1 MKRDDVIAFLAR
13 CVSHKL
19 MTEPQAVDALRS
31 FDAGT
36 FPLKELPIPPEQFIT
51 GLTRAQVDEALA

>member
-1 MKRDDVIAFLAR
+1 MKRDDVIAYLAR

-19 MTEPQAVDALRS
+19 MSEPEAIDALRS

-36 FPLKELPIPPEQFIT
+36 FPLTDLPIPPEEFIT
-51 GLTRAQVDEALA
+51 GLTRAKVDEALA